1 MITNL
6 AINVQSH
13 ADVETKKKLVTRK
26 QEDAVVAVRQDGVV
40 KIATEVRWKLFI
52 SGDGLIAE
60 DLKWK
65 PKVLWFRIQL
75 INHKKSYL
83 NQICKN

>member
-6 AINVQSH
+6 AINAQSH

-40 KIATEVRWKLFI
+40 KIVTEVR
-52 SGDGLIAE
+52 
-60 DLKWK
+60 
-65 PKVLWFRIQL
+65 
-75 INHKKSYL
+75 
-83 NQICKN
+83 